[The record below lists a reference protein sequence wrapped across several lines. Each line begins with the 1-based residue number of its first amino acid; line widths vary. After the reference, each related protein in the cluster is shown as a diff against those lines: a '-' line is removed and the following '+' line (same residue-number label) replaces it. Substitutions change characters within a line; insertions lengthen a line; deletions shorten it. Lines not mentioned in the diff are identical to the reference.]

1 MGVHQVDT
9 GILAHV
15 PVTYLFH
22 FYKLMKIINSYVT
35 EEMVVCFII
44 YSVRKVV
51 IKESRLDKPTVWT
64 PLEKA

>member
-22 FYKLMKIINSYVT
+22 LNKLMKIINYVT

-51 IKESRLDKPTVWT
+51 IKESRLDKLTVWT

>member
-1 MGVHQVDT
+1 MDT

-22 FYKLMKIINSYVT
+22 FNNLMKIINSYVT
-35 EEMVVCFII
+35 EEMVVSFII